1 MRLKTPHLLNIVM
14 LYVAVLDS
22 SPVRVSVTVRGRGR
36 GSGRGSVGLGVR
48 IGLLAIR
55 IDDTEAEL
63 ILTEY
68 LGRVRIGV
76 RGLALGGS
84 HPNLALAEE
93 GTYLTP

>member
-1 MRLKTPHLLNIVM
+1 M
-14 LYVAVLDS
+14 DS
-22 SPVRVSVTVRGRGR
+22 SPVRVRVTVRGRGR
-36 GSGRGSVGLGVR
+36 GRVGIRGRVR
-48 IGLLAIR
+48 VGLLAIR
-55 IDDTEAEL
+55 IDDREAEL

-93 GTYLTP
+93 GTYLTS

>member
-1 MRLKTPHLLNIVM
+1 M
-14 LYVAVLDS
+14 DS
-22 SPVRVSVTVRGRGR
+22 SPVRVRVRLGLRLRVGIGVGVAVRVRGRVRGR
-36 GSGRGSVGLGVR
+36 VR
-48 IGLLAIR
+48 VGLLAIC
-55 IDDTEAEL
+55 IDEGEAEL

-68 LGRVRIGV
+68 LGRVRFRV

>member
-1 MRLKTPHLLNIVM
+1 MV
-14 LYVAVLDS
+14 S
-22 SPVRVSVTVRGRGR
+22 SPVRVRVTVRGRGR
-36 GSGRGSVGLGVR
+36 GSGRVGIRGWVR
-48 IGLLAIR
+48 VGLLAIR
-55 IDDTEAEL
+55 IDDREAEL

>member
-1 MRLKTPHLLNIVM
+1 M

-48 IGLLAIR
+48 VRVGLLAIR
-55 IDDTEAEL
+55 IDDREAEL

-93 GTYLTP
+93 GTYLTS

>member
-1 MRLKTPHLLNIVM
+1 MRLKTPHPLSIVM

>member
-1 MRLKTPHLLNIVM
+1 M
-14 LYVAVLDS
+14 DS
-22 SPVRVSVTVRGRGR
+22 SPVRVRVTVRGRGR
-36 GSGRGSVGLGVR
+36 GRVGIRGRVR
-48 IGLLAIR
+48 VGLLAIR
-55 IDDTEAEL
+55 IDDREAEL

-93 GTYLTP
+93 GTYIAP